1 MNIKFT
7 KILPPLLFMLFICSL
22 VCLECR
28 SSYASE
34 KQECEVVSENYST
47 DGLTNLFRKYN
58 GQLLVLLGNV
68 AYICPCEGRKL
79 GGDTEARKLG
89 GDTEARKLGGDTEGR
104 KLGGD
109 TEGRKL
115 GGDTEGRKLGG
126 DTEGR
131 KLGGDTEARK
141 LGGDTEA
148 RKLGGKIEL
157 LSCQPDKRCGSFGIY
172 GIDYSRLAIFDG
184 VTTKSLNNFC
194 AE

>member
-89 GDTEARKLGGDTEGR
+89 GDTEARKLGG
-104 KLGGD
+104 
-109 TEGRKL
+109 
-115 GGDTEGRKLGG
+115 
-126 DTEGR
+126 
-131 KLGGDTEARK
+131 
-141 LGGDTEA
+141 
-148 RKLGGKIEL
+148 KIEL